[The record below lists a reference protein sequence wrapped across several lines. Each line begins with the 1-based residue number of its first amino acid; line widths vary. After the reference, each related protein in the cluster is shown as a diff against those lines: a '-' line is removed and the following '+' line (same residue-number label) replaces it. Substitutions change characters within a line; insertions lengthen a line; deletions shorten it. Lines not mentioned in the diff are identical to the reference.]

1 MHPIIR
7 SDILLWCEFT
17 LVPCSQ
23 HGLGAEVHK
32 EVKDMRKY
40 EVMYIIRPDLE
51 QEAVQAAVDKFQG
64 IISNGGEITKHDVMG
79 KRRLA
84 YEIKKFRD
92 GVFVLVNFNATP
104 EVIAELERLMKI
116 SDEVIRYLITN
127 DVA

>member
-1 MHPIIR
+1 
-7 SDILLWCEFT
+7 
-17 LVPCSQ
+17 
-23 HGLGAEVHK
+23 
-32 EVKDMRKY
+32 MRKY
-40 EVMYIIRPDLE
+40 EVMYIIRPDIE

-92 GVFVLVNFNATP
+92 GVYVLVNFTAEPAVVT
-104 EVIAELERLMKI
+104 ELERIMKI

>member
-1 MHPIIR
+1 
-7 SDILLWCEFT
+7 
-17 LVPCSQ
+17 
-23 HGLGAEVHK
+23 
-32 EVKDMRKY
+32 MRKY
-40 EVMYIIRPDLE
+40 EVMYIIRPDIE

-64 IISNGGEITKHDVMG
+64 IISNGGEITKHEVQG

-92 GVFVLVNFNATP
+92 GVYVLVNFNAEPAVVT
-104 EVIAELERLMKI
+104 ELERIMKI

>member
-1 MHPIIR
+1 
-7 SDILLWCEFT
+7 
-17 LVPCSQ
+17 
-23 HGLGAEVHK
+23 
-32 EVKDMRKY
+32 MRKY
-40 EVMYIIRPDLE
+40 EVMYIIRPDIE
-51 QEAVQAAVDKFQG
+51 QEAVQVAVDKFQG

-92 GVFVLVNFNATP
+92 GVYVLVNFNATP
-104 EVIAELERLMKI
+104 EVVAELERLMKI

>member
-1 MHPIIR
+1 
-7 SDILLWCEFT
+7 
-17 LVPCSQ
+17 
-23 HGLGAEVHK
+23 
-32 EVKDMRKY
+32 MRKY
-40 EVMYIIRPDLE
+40 EVMYIIRPDIE

-64 IISNGGEITKHDVMG
+64 IISNGGEITKHDVQG

-92 GVFVLVNFNATP
+92 GFYILVNFTAEPAVVT
-104 EVIAELERLMKI
+104 ELERIMKI